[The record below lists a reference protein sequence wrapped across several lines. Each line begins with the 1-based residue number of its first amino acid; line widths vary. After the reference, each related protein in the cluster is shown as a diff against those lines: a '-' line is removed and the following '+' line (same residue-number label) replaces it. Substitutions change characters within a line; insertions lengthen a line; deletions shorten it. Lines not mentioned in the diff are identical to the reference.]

1 MPEWM
6 FLTKHALVLS
16 LIAKHPR
23 ITAQELATTIG
34 TTERQIRRVIA
45 DLFSDGYIDKKR
57 TGRGVKYHINPEL
70 SLRHDTHR
78 EIAIGDFLTSLGW
91 RQKRR
96 KTTANKPKDEQP
108 PV

>member
-23 ITAQELATTIG
+23 LTAQDLATAIG

-45 DLFSDGYIDKKR
+45 DLSASGYINKKR
-57 TGRGVKYHINPEL
+57 EGRGIRYRVNPDL
-70 SLRHDTHR
+70 SLRHDTHQK
-78 EIAIGDFLTSLGW
+78 IAVGDFLETLGW
-91 RQKRR
+91 RRR
-96 KTTANKPKDEQP
+96 RRRADDQLPKENARG
-108 PV
+108 